1 MFTTKENKTLS
12 EAEIDV
18 ISYEA
23 QLLHSEG
30 ECGCGNIIYGEHQ
43 KSAGCCGEC
52 I

>member
-12 EAEIDV
+12 EAEIDI

-23 QLLHSEG
+23 LLYDDG
-30 ECGCGNIIYGEHQ
+30 ECACGGIIHREHQ
-43 KSAGCCGEC
+43 KSAGCCGDC